1 MYDDCLIVSNCL
13 NTFKGCVIMS
23 TRSFHARIGHGRANV
38 VIEYSAERDYDER
51 GNFWDVDWDNVKVFL
66 FEINIA
72 DALGDSEWQEVQ
84 EEINEDLPS

>member
-1 MYDDCLIVSNCL
+1 MSDCL

-23 TRSFHARIGHGRANV
+23 TRSFKARIGHGRADV

-66 FEINIA
+66 FDINIA
-72 DALGDSEWQEVQ
+72 DALGESEWEEVK
-84 EEINEDLPS
+84 ECIDEDLYK

>member
-1 MYDDCLIVSNCL
+1 MITR
-13 NTFKGCVIMS
+13 TFKAVL
-23 TRSFHARIGHGRANV
+23 GHGRADV

-51 GNFWDVDWDNVKVFL
+51 GDFWDVDWDTVKVFL

-84 EEINEDLPS
+84 ECIEDDLP

>member
-1 MYDDCLIVSNCL
+1 
-13 NTFKGCVIMS
+13 MS

-72 DALGDSEWQEVQ
+72 DALGDSEWEEVH

>member
-1 MYDDCLIVSNCL
+1 MTTR
-13 NTFKGCVIMS
+13 TFKAV
-23 TRSFHARIGHGRANV
+23 IGHGRADV

-51 GNFWDVDWDNVKVFL
+51 GDFWDVDWDNVKVLL

-84 EEINEDLPS
+84 ECIEDDLP